1 MYKIDTKHNANAIIL
16 SLNHNE
22 HMVLDLFCFDCNCV
36 FVVVNFVVFV
46 FVRHVLMYVF
56 YVWGST

>member
-1 MYKIDTKHNANAIIL
+1 MMCCQLLGHFL
-16 SLNHNE
+16 SIN
-22 HMVLDLFCFDCNCV
+22 LDLFCFDCNCV